1 MMEKRY
7 ITGRRGEVSTER
19 AMVDYVSKC
28 VGGDQIQD
36 SIDSVVKAA
45 GDHDVANFM
54 DRRQDEID
62 PHATGISEEQR
73 QQIKMEYGDDTESG
87 IGEWVWAIQTAKIR
101 NNQNDRHH

>member
-1 MMEKRY
+1 MEKRY

-73 QQIKMEYGDDTESG
+73 QQIKMEYGDVPIYE
-87 IGEWVWAIQTAKIR
+87 IVIR
-101 NNQNDRHH
+101 KVGSVNGFGQYRRQK